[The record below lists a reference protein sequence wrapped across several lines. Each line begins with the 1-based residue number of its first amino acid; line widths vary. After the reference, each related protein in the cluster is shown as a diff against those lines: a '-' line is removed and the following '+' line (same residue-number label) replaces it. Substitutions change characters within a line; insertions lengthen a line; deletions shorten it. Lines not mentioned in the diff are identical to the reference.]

1 MTDTSYIL
9 GIDQG
14 TTSSRAVLFD
24 AEASPVT
31 MSQIEFPQYFPAD
44 GWVEHDP
51 TDLWQSVT
59 AVARQALERAN
70 VEAAEVATIGITN
83 QRETTLVW
91 DRTSGKA
98 IYNAIVWQDRR
109 TADRCAEL
117 HEGGHSRLVHD
128 KTGLVID
135 PYFSGT
141 KIAWIL
147 DNVPGAREAGERGD
161 LAFGTVDSFL
171 IWRLTG
177 GAVHATDATN
187 ASRTMLFNIHDQT
200 WDDELLELIGVPRAM
215 LPEVKDSADNFGTT
229 LPDILGG
236 AIGIGGVAG
245 DQQAATVG
253 QACFEPGMVKS
264 TYGTGCFVLAN
275 TGPDAMA
282 SQNRLLT
289 TVAYRLAGKT
299 TYALEGSIFTAGAA
313 VQWMRDKVGLFTD
326 ASETAALA
334 ASVENSGGVYLVP
347 AFTGL
352 GAPFWDAD
360 ARGALLGLTRD
371 ASMAHIVRA
380 ALDAVCYQTRDL
392 MGAMAAD
399 GATPAALRVDGGMT
413 ANDWL
418 MQHLADMLDLPVER
432 PTIPETTVLGAA
444 YLAGLQCGM
453 FASLDDIA
461 GRWRRDARY
470 DPALDPDERD
480 RLYAGWQRAVE
491 RVLTK

>member
-1 MTDTSYIL
+1 MTDTGYIL

-24 AEASPVT
+24 ADARPVT
-31 MSQIEFPQYFPAD
+31 MSQIEFPQHFPAD

-51 TDLWQSVT
+51 SDLWQSVT
-59 AVARQALERAN
+59 AVARQTLERAN
-70 VEAAEVATIGITN
+70 VDAAGIASIGITN

-91 DRTSGKA
+91 DRKTGKA
-98 IYNAIVWQDRR
+98 IHNAIVWQDRR
-109 TADRCAEL
+109 TADRCAAL
-117 HEGGHSRLVHD
+117 HEAGHSPLVHD

-161 LAFGTVDSFL
+161 LAFGTVDCFL

-187 ASRTMLFNIHDQT
+187 ASRTMLFNIHDQA
-200 WDDELLELIGVPRAM
+200 WDDELLALVGVPRVM
-215 LPEVKDSADNFGTT
+215 LPEVKDSADDFGTT

-236 AIGIGGVAG
+236 AIRIGGVAG

-275 TGPDAMA
+275 TGADAMV

-289 TVAYRLAGKT
+289 TVAYRLAGET

-313 VQWMRDKVGLFTD
+313 VQWMRDKVGLFKD
-326 ASETAALA
+326 AAETAALA

-399 GATPAALRVDGGMT
+399 GAAPAALRVDGGMT

-418 MQHLADMLDLPVER
+418 MQNLADMLDLPVER
-432 PTIPETTVLGAA
+432 PTIPETTVLGAS

-470 DPALDPDERD
+470 DPKLDPDERD